1 MISLPANEMT
11 AKQIENDLKDAGR
24 IGISGVPF
32 FIFEQE
38 WAISGAHPP
47 ESFLPLFDAVVT
59 RQLNGE
65 DNQTNHLVKDITDNT
80 ARVEVGRACLKT
92 TR

>member
-1 MISLPANEMT
+1 MILPSLPMRLT
-11 AKQIENDLKDAGR
+11 ARQIDNDLKDAGR

-47 ESFLPLFDAVVT
+47 ELSAAV
-59 RQLNGE
+59 
-65 DNQTNHLVKDITDNT
+65 
-80 ARVEVGRACLKT
+80 
-92 TR
+92 